1 MSALL
6 FIMCLLMAILL
17 IAVRTGNK
25 RGTDLLGLL
34 AVDVS
39 NYFKIIDKSK

>member
-6 FIMCLLMAILL
+6 IVMCLLMAILL
-17 IAVRTGNK
+17 IVVKIANK
-25 RGTDLLGLL
+25 RGTDILGLF